1 MLFGVDR
8 CATQVVGGCGTGASE
23 KNTHPAEVAL
33 YLRKPPSPQSQGWV
47 SSLSGSAVA
56 KKTPIPANGL
66 LILLPTLTFGG
77 GRGIRWAWSGIY
89 GWVFF
94 SLAPGS
100 DLGFTLLFATLP
112 LILGGGGRCKCKCK
126 RAQGRCAKCKCTKC
140 KCTTCKCTSV
150 SVRVSVSVSKCER
163 KCKCKLERK
172 S

>member
-33 YLRKPPSPQSQGWV
+33 YLCKPPSPQSQGWV

-89 GWVFF
+89 GWVFL

-100 DLGFTLLFATLP
+100 DLGITLFVATLP
-112 LILGGGGRCKCKCK
+112 LTFWGGRGGVVSESVSML
-126 RAQGRCAKCKCTKC
+126 RVGVLNVSVL
-140 KCTTCKCTSV
+140 SV
-150 SVRVSVSVSKCER
+150 SVLRVRVQV
-163 KCKCKLERK
+163 
-172 S
+172 

>member
-8 CATQVVGGCGTGASE
+8 CATQVVSGCGTGASE

-33 YLRKPPSPQSQGWV
+33 YLRNPPSPQSQGWV

-77 GRGIRWAWSGIY
+77 GRGISWAWSGIY

-94 SLAPGS
+94 SLAPVS
-100 DLGFTLLFATLP
+100 DLGFTLFFATLP
-112 LILGGGGRCKCKCK
+112 LIFGGGR
-126 RAQGRCAKCKCTKC
+126 GG
-140 KCTTCKCTSV
+140 V
-150 SVRVSVSVSKCER
+150 VSVSVSVLR
-163 KCKCKLERK
+163 VGVLNV
-172 S
+172 SVLSVSVLSVSVQV